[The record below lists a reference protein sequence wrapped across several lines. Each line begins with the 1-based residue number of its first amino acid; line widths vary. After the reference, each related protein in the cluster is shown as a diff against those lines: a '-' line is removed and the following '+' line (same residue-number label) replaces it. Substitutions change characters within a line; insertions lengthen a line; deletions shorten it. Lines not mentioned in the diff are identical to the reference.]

1 MIKIDS
7 MVTLTIRDQVWIGQ
21 VVEIVNEVAL
31 IRLAQNMHYHAHLDE
46 LTLFTKKQPVDKNN
60 A

>member
-1 MIKIDS
+1 MIKVDS

-31 IRLAQNMHYHAHLDE
+31 IRLLENMHYHAHLDD
-46 LTLFTKKQPVDKNN
+46 LTLFTKPEKKKGKKK
-60 A
+60 